1 MRSIPAWLL
10 LAALP
15 LAQPLGAEDRKL
27 TAEERIE
34 LIRGLTAE
42 SATAKTFLPRSK
54 KPLDVDSQGSFD
66 KALWN
71 EIGKANGPAARAGDR
86 VTITKVTLEDKR
98 ILLEING
105 GMRGGRKWYE
115 RIEVGTGNRTSPI
128 GSGSYSP
135 APNGTNLA
143 LVFPGRLAPLKAAE
157 VKKMLAPVLDFNVQS
172 AATQYF
178 ETLPPAIQEAVKVKK
193 AVEGMNR
200 DQVILALGRPDNK
213 VRETVDGTE
222 LEDWIFGKPPGRI
235 VFVTFEGD
243 KVIRVKEAYAGLG
256 GEVAPPLPSPR

>member
-15 LAQPLGAEDRKL
+15 MAQRVGAEDRKL
-27 TAEERIE
+27 TAEDRIE
-34 LIRGLTAE
+34 VIRGLTAE

-54 KPLDVDSQGSFD
+54 KPLDVDSKGGFD
-66 KALWN
+66 KAAWN
-71 EIGKANGPAARAGDR
+71 EIGKENGPAARAGDL
-86 VTITKVTLEDKR
+86 VKITKVTIEDKR

-105 GMRGGRKWYE
+105 GMSGGHKWYE
-115 RIEVGTGNRTSPI
+115 RIEVGGGNRPI
-128 GSGSYSP
+128 GSPSASVGP
-135 APNGTNLA
+135 GGTNLA
-143 LVFPGRLAPLKAAE
+143 LVFPGRLPPLKAAE
-157 VKKMLAPVLDFNVQS
+157 IKKMLAPVLDFNIQS

-178 ETLPPAIQEAVKVKK
+178 ETLPPAIQTAVKAKK
-193 AVEGMNR
+193 AVEGMNK
-200 DQVILALGRPDNK
+200 DQVVLALGRPDNK

-222 LEDWIFGKPPGRI
+222 LEDWIYGKPPGRI

-256 GEVAPPLPSPR
+256 GEVAPPLPNPR